1 MERKKLL
8 LFHFKLE
15 ILTAE
20 YERLSLKIRSP
31 DSQRKEENLGRIS
44 DLPSLFLLKVEKRSL
59 FVYCKN
65 AENGCH
71 LASVSV
77 KLAPPHS
84 E

>member
-44 DLPSLFLLKVEKRSL
+44 DLPYLFFIESGKRSL
-59 FVYCKN
+59 FAYCKN

-71 LASVSV
+71 LPSVTV
-77 KLAPPHS
+77 KVAPAHS